1 MNELQQALFVGAL
14 AAEAMAPVP
23 VKDLE
28 EFLLKHPDAYGLIAS
43 AVRGVGEDMPS
54 ALAAMSFQPP
64 EPQPITQQV
73 EPVEEVA
80 NEAVQPGPEQG
91 PGPFGL

>member
-28 EFLLKHPDAYGLIAS
+28 DFLLKHPDAYGLIVS
-43 AVRGVGEDMPS
+43 AISGVGEGVPS

-64 EPQPITQQV
+64 EPQPMAQQM

-80 NEAVQPGPEQG
+80 NEAGQPGPEQG
-91 PGPFGL
+91 PGPIGF

>member
-43 AVRGVGEDMPS
+43 AVKGISEDMPS

-64 EPQPITQQV
+64 EPQPMAQQM
-73 EPVEEVA
+73 EPMEEVA
-80 NEAVQPGPEQG
+80 NEAVQPGLEQG
-91 PGPFGL
+91 PGPLGF